1 MNGAEQR
8 QTTIRAQPRV
18 CGTKKPAGNEIIKK
32 QGVQSVKKEMYNP
45 GDRVVLPPYGVGIV
59 SEIQTRKVAGSDHR
73 YYQVDF
79 PNGSSRAF
87 VPVAAPQSVGLR
99 PALSEN
105 ELPEIMS
112 RLKTGKVSLPRQWA
126 ARHRKVTEILASG
139 DPYRIANLAAELRR
153 WDDERGLPDLDR
165 QAYARSIKLLSEEIS
180 EVMNAQPKEIKA
192 MLESAWE
199 GKAN

>member
-1 MNGAEQR
+1 M
-8 QTTIRAQPRV
+8 
-18 CGTKKPAGNEIIKK
+18 
-32 QGVQSVKKEMYNP
+32 KKENFTP
-45 GDRVVLPPYGVGIV
+45 GDRVVLPPYGVGVV
-59 SEIQTRKVAGSDHR
+59 SDIQNKKVAGSDHP

-87 VPVAAPQSVGLR
+87 VPVAAPASVGLR
-99 PALSEN
+99 PALSET

-180 EVMNAQPKEIKA
+180 EVMSSDPKEIKS
-192 MLESAWE
+192 MLESAWD
-199 GKAN
+199 GSKAVN

>member
-1 MNGAEQR
+1 M
-8 QTTIRAQPRV
+8 
-18 CGTKKPAGNEIIKK
+18 
-32 QGVQSVKKEMYNP
+32 KKELYNP

-59 SEIQTRKVAGSDHR
+59 SEIQTKKIAGNDNR

-87 VPVAAPQSVGLR
+87 VPVSAPQSVGLR

-105 ELPEIMS
+105 ELPEIIS

-153 WDDERGLPDLDR
+153 WDDERGVEGLYLLEINTQPGMTPLSLVPE
-165 QAYARSIKLLSEEIS
+165 QAKHMGIS
-180 EVMNAQPKEIKA
+180 YEQLVDMIVKEA
-192 MLESAWE
+192 LA
-199 GKAN
+199 

>member
-1 MNGAEQR
+1 VKVQNVQVFFS
-8 QTTIRAQPRV
+8 Q
-18 CGTKKPAGNEIIKK
+18 K
-32 QGVQSVKKEMYNP
+32 QGFQKTGVLHVKKELYNP

-59 SEIQTRKVAGSDHR
+59 SEISTRKVAGNDHK

-165 QAYARSIKLLSEEIS
+165 QAYARAIKLLSEEIS
-180 EVMNAQPKEIKA
+180 EVLSAEPKEIKT